1 MGSSKLCFHYFFPI
15 YRSINSF
22 NDDLA
27 LALPPGGREFHGGN
41 VPTAML
47 MTSSSIRTNLSRSTD
62 RNLDNLGLSDEDLL
76 LESNRTSAEE
86 MLTLLTREPP
96 DGKEK
101 PEPSKS
107 TLLKMENTL
116 SRKSSK
122 CDLLASNAG
131 SVGGG
136 NNSSVIQQQQQQQQQ
151 QPQNDSRSE
160 AASVCGDNSSVLSG
174 QSKTEANKRDS
185 VTKDNPTV
193 YVEVPSQPQQSSE
206 ADLESTSGTKDW

>member
-1 MGSSKLCFHYFFPI
+1 
-15 YRSINSF
+15 
-22 NDDLA
+22 
-27 LALPPGGREFHGGN
+27 
-41 VPTAML
+41 ML

-107 TLLKMENTL
+107 TLLKMEHNTL

-136 NNSSVIQQQQQQQQQ
+136 NNSSVIQQQQQQQQQQ

-206 ADLESTSGTKDW
+206 ADLDSTSGTKDW

>member
-1 MGSSKLCFHYFFPI
+1 
-15 YRSINSF
+15 
-22 NDDLA
+22 
-27 LALPPGGREFHGGN
+27 
-41 VPTAML
+41 

-131 SVGGG
+131 SG
-136 NNSSVIQQQQQQQQQ
+136 NNSSVIQQQQQ

-206 ADLESTSGTKDW
+206 ADLDSTSGTKDW